1 MPKEI
6 TLRRKHGTIAG
17 GVVVDEAHLARQLLV
32 TTRRVAQ
39 LTDIATEPLGVPR
52 LQVLS
57 LDERAAMAAVI
68 WAELDRR
75 GREHVTDGH

>member
-1 MPKEI
+1 MKRLQERLTRAEGI
-6 TLRRKHGTIAG
+6 TASRLHRVERERRPTRFDALA
-17 GVVVDEAHLARQLLV
+17 ELQHLGACPD
-32 TTRRVAQ
+32 RVC
-39 LTDIATEPLGVPR
+39 PR